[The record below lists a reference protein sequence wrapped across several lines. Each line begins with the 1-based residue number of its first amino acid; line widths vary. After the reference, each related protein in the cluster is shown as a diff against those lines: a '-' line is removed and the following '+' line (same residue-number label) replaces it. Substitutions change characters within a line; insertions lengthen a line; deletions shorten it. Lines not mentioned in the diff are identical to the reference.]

1 MISPIALSITDTNSV
16 EIKQQL
22 SELKFDI
29 QSYIITEDDYKAE
42 QEECEEEDEG

>member
-1 MISPIALSITDTNSV
+1 MKPTISDTNSV

-22 SELKFDI
+22 SQLKFDI

-42 QEECEEEDEG
+42 QEDCEEDKD